1 MSNTRCQLNG
11 ELHTKR
17 QINSSVS
24 TGNMDEMFLK
34 QRRNVINNRI
44 YSATKS
50 LNITAAL
57 TLTKRFIP
65 LLCKKC
71 KAFNLE
77 ITLVT
82 LRLGMIGLQF

>member
-1 MSNTRCQLNG
+1 MSNTRCQLKG
-11 ELHTKR
+11 ELHIER
-17 QINSSVS
+17 QINSSVT
-24 TGNMDEMFLK
+24 TGNMDEIFLK
-34 QRRNVINNRI
+34 
-44 YSATKS
+44 TKAECDKQQD
-50 LNITAAL
+50 LQCNEDFEYYWAL

-82 LRLGMIGLQF
+82 LRLGMICLQF